1 MDFNGN
7 VKDDKNMNGK
17 RKLFFK
23 DDYHR
28 PRKVIRIHTESGEKK
43 EYTSA
48 YWATES
54 IVTTST
60 NIRVACDKNEG
71 LKRPQ
76 FQRRGYYFIWGD

>member
-1 MDFNGN
+1 MDFNAN
-7 VKDDKNMNGK
+7 IKEDKDMNGK

-23 DDYHR
+23 
-28 PRKVIRIHTESGEKK
+28 VIRIHIESGEKK
-43 EYTSA
+43 EYASA
-48 YWATES
+48 YWAAES

-60 NIRVACDKNEG
+60 DIRVVCDRNEG

>member
-1 MDFNGN
+1 MNFNAN
-7 VKDDKNMNGK
+7 IKEDKDMNGK

-23 DDYHR
+23 DDYRR
-28 PRKVIRIHTESGEKK
+28 PRKVVRIHIESGEKK
-43 EYTSA
+43 EYASA
-48 YWATES
+48 YWAAES

-60 NIRVACDKNEG
+60 DIRVVCDRNEG

>member
-1 MDFNGN
+1 MDFNDN
-7 VKDDKNMNGK
+7 VKDNKNMNGK

-23 DDYHR
+23 NNYHR
-28 PRKVIRIHTESGEKK
+28 SRKVIRIHIKSGVKK

-48 YWATES
+48 YWAAES

-60 NIRVACDKNEG
+60 DIRIACDKNEG
-71 LKRPQ
+71 LERPQ

>member
-1 MDFNGN
+1 MDINTN
-7 VKDDKNMNGK
+7 IKEDKDMNGK
-17 RKLFFK
+17 LKLFFK

-28 PRKVIRIHTESGEKK
+28 PRKVIRIHIKSGEKK
-43 EYTSA
+43 EYDSA
-48 YWATES
+48 YWAAES

-60 NIRVACDKNEG
+60 DIRAVCDKNEG

>member
-28 PRKVIRIHTESGEKK
+28 PRKVIRIHIESGEKK
-43 EYTSA
+43 EYASA
-48 YWATES
+48 YWAAES

-60 NIRVACDKNEG
+60 GIRVVCDRNEG

>member
-23 DDYHR
+23 DDYRR
-28 PRKVIRIHTESGEKK
+28 PRKVIRIHIESGEKK
-43 EYTSA
+43 EYASA
-48 YWATES
+48 YWA
-54 IVTTST
+54 V
-60 NIRVACDKNEG
+60 CDRNEG

>member
-1 MDFNGN
+1 MDFKANI
-7 VKDDKNMNGK
+7 KEDKNMDGK

-23 DDYHR
+23 DDYPR
-28 PRKVIRIHTESGEKK
+28 PRKVIRIHIESGEKK
-43 EYTSA
+43 EYASA
-48 YWATES
+48 YWAAES

-60 NIRVACDKNEG
+60 GIRVVCDRNEG

>member
-23 DDYHR
+23 DNYHR
-28 PRKVIRIHTESGEKK
+28 LRKVIRIHIKSGEKK
-43 EYTSA
+43 EYASA
-48 YWATES
+48 YWAAES

-60 NIRVACDKNEG
+60 HIRITCDKNKG

>member
-1 MDFNGN
+1 MDVNTN
-7 VKDDKNMNGK
+7 IKEDKDMNGK

-23 DDYHR
+23 DGYRR
-28 PRKVIRIHTESGEKK
+28 PRKVIRIHIESGEKK

-48 YWATES
+48 YRAAES

-60 NIRVACDKNEG
+60 GIRVVCDKNEG